1 MFIIGKP
8 QMGDIPQMQGQTLA
22 IWYLLMKEG
31 VFVSFVTNH
40 STSSCAL
47 VTIGKLLMS
56 KGASS

>member
-1 MFIIGKP
+1 
-8 QMGDIPQMQGQTLA
+8 MQGQTLA

-47 VTIGKLLMS
+47 VTIGKLSMS